1 MASIKKNFLYSSIL
15 TTANYIFPL
24 LTFPY
29 VTRVLGVEGI
39 GICSFID
46 SVINYFILFS
56 VLGMSV
62 VGTREIA
69 RCKDNTKE
77 LNKTFSS
84 LFLFNTFSTSIALLV
99 LIIAIFTI
107 PQLHKHY
114 TLMLIGAVKLL
125 FNYMLIEWLYKGL
138 EEFKFITIRTLL
150 VKVAYVISV
159 YVFVKSPVLS
169 LLTVCANAI
178 INVAYS
184 SHYVK
189 LKISGVN
196 ILAYSKSTIIMGLYG
211 FLTSMYSTFNI
222 AYLGFVS
229 GETEV
234 GFYTVASKMYGIII
248 ALFSSFTGVM
258 LPRMSSLVSQN
269 RFDEFHRLFSKS
281 MNILFL
287 FSIPVILFFIIY
299 APYIVEIIAGSGY
312 DRAVTP
318 MRIMMP
324 LIFII
329 GYEQILII
337 QTLMPL
343 KRDKSILI
351 NSLIGSI
358 VGLSLNIVL
367 VYWLKSSG
375 SAIVWL
381 LSELSVLICAQ
392 YQTNKCLN
400 VSFPLKKLLSQLIN
414 YTPLLICLLAIYYLC
429 KHRAVSLLSALVFM
443 VTYSYILNY
452 YIIKDKLFVSI
463 ANNLFSKAIVFIN
476 ISGRERQ

>member
-159 YVFVKSPVLS
+159 YVFVKSK
-169 LLTVCANAI
+169 I
-178 INVAYS
+178 I
-184 SHYVK
+184 
-189 LKISGVN
+189 
-196 ILAYSKSTIIMGLYG
+196 
-211 FLTSMYSTFNI
+211 
-222 AYLGFVS
+222 
-229 GETEV
+229 
-234 GFYTVASKMYGIII
+234 
-248 ALFSSFTGVM
+248 
-258 LPRMSSLVSQN
+258 
-269 RFDEFHRLFSKS
+269 
-281 MNILFL
+281 
-287 FSIPVILFFIIY
+287 
-299 APYIVEIIAGSGY
+299 
-312 DRAVTP
+312 
-318 MRIMMP
+318 
-324 LIFII
+324 LIF
-329 GYEQILII
+329 
-337 QTLMPL
+337 
-343 KRDKSILI
+343 
-351 NSLIGSI
+351 
-358 VGLSLNIVL
+358 
-367 VYWLKSSG
+367 
-375 SAIVWL
+375 
-381 LSELSVLICAQ
+381 
-392 YQTNKCLN
+392 
-400 VSFPLKKLLSQLIN
+400 
-414 YTPLLICLLAIYYLC
+414 YLC
-429 KHRAVSLLSALVFM
+429 
-443 VTYSYILNY
+443 
-452 YIIKDKLFVSI
+452 
-463 ANNLFSKAIVFIN
+463 
-476 ISGRERQ
+476 